1 MATGTRPVFAM
12 TAMDGFPGNW
22 RPNTSSGVA
31 LFEQLRLRIIE
42 LADSGVLA
50 VGAKLPP
57 VRNLAGVLDVAP
69 HTVARAYKELEAA
82 GVVATRGRNGT
93 IVCARDDRWGA
104 LAEVAAQ
111 YAAAAK
117 AQGASFAEAVQL
129 LAAAYD
135 AD

>member
-1 MATGTRPVFAM
+1 MTPTG
-12 TAMDGFPGNW
+12 DFPGTW
-22 RPNTSSGVA
+22 RPNTTSAVA

-42 LADSGVLA
+42 LADSGILA

-93 IVCARDDRWGA
+93 VVCARDDRWGA
-104 LAEVAAQ
+104 LAEVAGQ
-111 YAAAAK
+111 YASAAK